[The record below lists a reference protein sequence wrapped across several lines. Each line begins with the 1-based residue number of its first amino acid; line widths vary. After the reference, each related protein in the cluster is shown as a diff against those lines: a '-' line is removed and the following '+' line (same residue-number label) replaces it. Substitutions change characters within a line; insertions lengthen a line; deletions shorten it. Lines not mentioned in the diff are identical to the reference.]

1 MKQKRRF
8 EERCLAGTVAVVAAA
23 FVLGQA
29 VHGQQPT
36 DVTIDVSDCVGLEK
50 PEERLACFEREVEA
64 QRRPAPG
71 PAPAP
76 VASGT
81 PPAPAAPAPAPPA
94 PVRRE
99 VIPAPAPSAAAA
111 EPRRERGRRAEPL
124 PPEIAAKVTSLRE
137 TVPNTWTI
145 TLDNDQVWRQT
156 TPQQFALRPGMDV
169 RLYPTHWGDAYR
181 LTVVGLKGYIQVARV
196 R

>member
-1 MKQKRRF
+1 
-8 EERCLAGTVAVVAAA
+8 LAGTVAVVAAS

-29 VHGQQPT
+29 VQGQQPR
-36 DVTIDVSDCVGLEK
+36 DVTIDVSDCVDLEK

-64 QRRPAPG
+64 QRQPAPT

-76 VASGT
+76 AANRAPPAPAV
-81 PPAPAAPAPAPPA
+81 PAPAAPAP
-94 PVRRE
+94 RRE

-111 EPRRERGRRAEPL
+111 ESRRARGRRAEPL
-124 PPEIAAKVTSLRE
+124 PPEIVAKVTSLRE

-181 LTVVGLKGYIQVARV
+181 LTVVGHKGYIQVARV

>member
-8 EERCLAGTVAVVAAA
+8 EERCLAGTVAVVAAN

-29 VHGQQPT
+29 VQGQQPA
-36 DVTIDVSDCVGLEK
+36 DVTIDVSDCVDLEK

-64 QRRPAPG
+64 QRRPG
-71 PAPAP
+71 PAAAP

-81 PPAPAAPAPAPPA
+81 PPAPAAPA

-124 PPEIAAKVTSLRE
+124 PPEIAAKITSLRE

-145 TLDNDQVWRQT
+145 TLDNNQVWRQT

-181 LTVVGLKGYIQVARV
+181 LTVVGLKGHIQVARV